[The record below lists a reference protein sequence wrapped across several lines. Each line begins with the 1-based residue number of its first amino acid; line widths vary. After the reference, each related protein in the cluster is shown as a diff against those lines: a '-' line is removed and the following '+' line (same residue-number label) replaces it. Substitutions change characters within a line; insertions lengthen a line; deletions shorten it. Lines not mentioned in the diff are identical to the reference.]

1 MTDKDFD
8 GIVERRIAAIREI
21 LLVKAKEYA
30 RNGDRLHNFKRASA
44 LLKCTPERA
53 LCGML
58 TKHIISVYDMVDD
71 LERGVWTA
79 RSVWDEKIGDMINYA
94 ILLEALI
101 EERGHVKKS

>member
-8 GIVERRIAAIREI
+8 SIVEHRISAIQEI

-30 RNGDRLHNFKRASA
+30 RNGDRLHNFKRAAA
-44 LLKCTPERA
+44 LERCTPERA
-53 LCGML
+53 LRGML
-58 TKHIISVYDMVDD
+58 TKHIISVYDMIDD
-71 LERGVWTA
+71 LERDIWTE
-79 RSVWDEKIGDMINYA
+79 RSVWNEKIGDMINYA